1 MLSLLLEAFAAED
14 RSSLRRLEWNCGLLA
29 ALGTGSP
36 CFRLVGNLTGRGRT
50 QYGNSLCL
58 THLAAF
64 WFVFELLIVE
74 EQLFACSKNKIGPA
88 VDTLE
93 YLVLEFH
100 PSPHSPLA
108 SRSLEKAEAPS
119 VRASAIRVFK
129 HPPSKISLDSAQPA
143 GQAGFTALEGNAVPD
158 VGGSPALP
166 IARRGE

>member
-1 MLSLLLEAFAAED
+1 MLSLLLETFAAED
-14 RSSLRRLEWNCGLLA
+14 RPSLRRLERNCGLLA
-29 ALGTGSP
+29 ALGTGSL

-58 THLAAF
+58 TYLAAF
-64 WFVFELLIVE
+64 WFVLELLIVE

-108 SRSLEKAEAPS
+108 SVRLRKRKRLLYARVRSESLRTPPQKFPWIRPNLRVTQVLQLQNEAP
-119 VRASAIRVFK
+119 V
-129 HPPSKISLDSAQPA
+129 
-143 GQAGFTALEGNAVPD
+143 TD
-158 VGGSPALP
+158 VGGSPALS
-166 IARRGE
+166 IVRRGE